1 MTRPARHRRRAFHA
15 RAVRRTFAG
24 FSLIEVLVALLVLSI
39 GLLGLAGLQAH
50 TVSFNHSAYMRSQA
64 TSLAYDMSDRMR
76 ANRQAARD
84 GEYDLAYANPA
95 PSCGALGGNTVAER
109 DIAAWGSALACALP
123 AGNGRIERNGERIT
137 ITVRW
142 DETRSLESD
151 DSAEEFEM
159 VTGL

>member
-1 MTRPARHRRRAFHA
+1 MTRRASHYPA
-15 RAVRRTFAG
+15 AVCPRSAPRDSSG
-24 FSLIEVLVALLVLSI
+24 FSLLEVLVALLVLSI

-84 GEYDLAYANPA
+84 GEYDLAFADPA
-95 PSCGALGGNTVAER
+95 PSCGVLGGNTVAER
-109 DIAAWGSALACALP
+109 DIAAWGSALACELP
-123 AGNGRIERNGERIT
+123 AGNGRIERNGERFT
-137 ITVRW
+137 ITVSW
-142 DETRSLESD
+142 NEARSLESD
-151 DSAEEFEM
+151 DTEEFQM